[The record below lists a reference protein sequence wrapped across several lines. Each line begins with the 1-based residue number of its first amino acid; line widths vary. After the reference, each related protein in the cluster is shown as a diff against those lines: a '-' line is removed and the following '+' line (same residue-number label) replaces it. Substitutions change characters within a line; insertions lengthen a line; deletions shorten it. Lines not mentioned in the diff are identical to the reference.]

1 MRWLVGLIETDKST
15 EAVLDLMWPSLDKG
29 ERRLSVRRAADRRTL
44 HFLMYKADQAK
55 VDFATIPGEVRPA
68 AVYELLKPGRGQ
80 AGTRA
85 ILQFARDWFTD
96 FQQITSNFNV
106 AEDAPAPPPVD
117 VKELWDELRGRP
129 QQDLHF
135 DFWRARLQS
144 PAQRAQD
151 PRAKALLAG
160 RGEIS
165 AMRRAE
171 EKRALKRQLTSGIV
185 YHVGTT
191 GSKLVYPRDFPGL
204 PRKKGKTWDAIVRK
218 GRESALR

>member
-1 MRWLVGLIETDKST
+1 M
-15 EAVLDLMWPSLDKG
+15 
-29 ERRLSVRRAADRRTL
+29 
-44 HFLMYKADQAK
+44 
-55 VDFATIPGEVRPA
+55 
-68 AVYELLKPGRGQ
+68 YELLKPGRGQ
-80 AGTRA
+80 AGARA
-85 ILQFARDWFTD
+85 ILQFARAGFAD

-117 VKELWDELRGRP
+117 VKELRDELRGRP

-160 RGEIS
+160 KGEIS

-191 GSKLVYPRDFPGL
+191 GRKLVYPRDFPGL
-204 PRKKGKTWDAIVRK
+204 PRKKGKT
-218 GRESALR
+218 